1 MPPVMPRPTPSP
13 RPRRLAVAAALA
25 VALTLVGGCGTTS
38 SSGNLKVYQQEQFEP
53 GETFSRMFDAS
64 VSQTCEAARRALLS
78 QGYIVTVLRPDA
90 INGTK
95 NFQPGG
101 EAHVQIT
108 FNIVC
113 TDDGNQGKLS
123 SAYVSATQD
132 RYTLKKSPNS
142 ASVGVSAIGSLS
154 IPFASTDD
162 SLVKVA
168 SETIPAGVFYDR
180 FFALMASHLKELQMD
195 AAVD

>member
-13 RPRRLAVAAALA
+13 RPRRLGVAAALA

-90 INGTK
+90 INGSK

-123 SAYVSATQD
+123 SAYVSRDHPRRRLLRPLLRADGQPSEGVADGCGGGLRAVPDPARQRLSRAPDT
-132 RYTLKKSPNS
+132 RPRTGPPPAAGRPS
-142 ASVGVSAIGSLS
+142 ASC
-154 IPFASTDD
+154 P
-162 SLVKVA
+162 
-168 SETIPAGVFYDR
+168 
-180 FFALMASHLKELQMD
+180 
-195 AAVD
+195 